1 MSEYYRVGDKVSIVG
16 EVLEVQNLWMD
27 VNIDGDI
34 ITFRTDDDIEVV
46 ERKKTPGQ
54 KAYEGFYRQLNWA
67 GAYWNDA
74 LEATRQAWE
83 AAAAAVTE
91 ES

>member
-1 MSEYYRVGDKVSIVG
+1 MSNNYQVGDKVSVVG

-27 VNIDGDI
+27 VNIDGSI
-34 ITFRTDDDIEVV
+34 LTFRTDDDIEVV
-46 ERKKTPGQ
+46 ERKKTLGQ
-54 KAYEGFYRQLNWA
+54 KAFE
-67 GAYWNDA
+67 AYYKSFESNVTWDEV
-74 LEATRQAWE
+74 LKTTRESWE